1 MFESLIG
8 NDFLLT
14 LIAFII
20 VLIPAVIVHELGHLL
35 AAKAVGIT
43 VLEFGI
49 GFPPRV
55 AKLFRWGE
63 TEFTLN
69 IIPLGGFV
77 RPLGED
83 LIRPLGEEA
92 TERQREQLVNS
103 HVEEMERKTSANPPK
118 QYLSEREELAQRGV
132 LNPTSIYEVKPLPRI
147 FFMAAGAIANFIFA
161 LLIFIIIGLIGLPTQ
176 MGSRIGVITL
186 DDKSAWANAGVMQ
199 GDWITRING
208 EFIENH
214 IQFEQLI
221 RQNEGKTITIQV
233 RRFYEDDTFEDL
245 TLSTMVTTDMVAQWD
260 AVNSYVFVASVEA
273 GSPADI
279 AGLLPEDLIMRF
291 NDVSLLDTVSPV
303 DELKRLTDAHLGKM
317 AILQV
322 LRGDEI
328 LDFSVNIRANPA
340 PGQGAMGIGILSD
353 FTTPDRQFAYIQS
366 AEYDY
371 IPSPIIPSIE
381 YGIRQTLDIFARI
394 AEFPA
399 RLLGGELSG
408 DESRVISA
416 LGVGQM
422 GGVVLQDAI
431 LQNRIGDFLQFIALI
446 SIALGFTNLLP
457 IPALDGGRIVF
468 ALIELVRGKPISPER
483 EGYVHMVGF
492 ILLLSL
498 GVLLIIND
506 VINPASEL
514 IR

>member
-1 MFESLIG
+1 MLESLIG
-8 NDFLLT
+8 NDLLLT
-14 LIAFII
+14 IIAFII

-55 AKLFRWGE
+55 AKLFNWGE

-92 TERQREQLVNS
+92 TERQREELVNK
-103 HVEEMERKTSANPPK
+103 HTEQMEQKTSANPSST
-118 QYLSEREELAQRGV
+118 YLSEREELAQRGV
-132 LNPTSIYEVKPLPRI
+132 SNPTSIYEVKPLPRI
-147 FFMAAGAIANFIFA
+147 FFMAAGALANFIFA
-161 LLIFIIIGLIGLPTQ
+161 LLLFIIIGLIGLPTEVGTKLG
-176 MGSRIGVITL
+176 MVALDENSVWGV
-186 DDKSAWANAGVMQ
+186 AGIKQ
-199 GDWITRING
+199 GDWITRLNG
-208 EFIENH
+208 EFIQDNA
-214 IQFEQLI
+214 QFERLLAENVGQS
-221 RQNEGKTITIQV
+221 ITLQV

-245 TLSTMVTTDMVAQWD
+245 TIPIILTPALLEAWGAT
-260 AVNSYVFVASVEA
+260 NSYVSVRSVEEN
-273 GSPADI
+273 SPAES
-279 AGLLPEDLIMRF
+279 AGILPEDLIMAF
-291 NDVSLLDTVSPV
+291 NDQSLLETVSPV
-303 DELKRLTDAHLGKM
+303 DELKRLTDENLGKTITLT
-317 AILQV
+317 IL
-322 LRGDEI
+322 REGEI
-328 LDFSVNIRANPA
+328 ITLDVTIRANPQ

-353 FTTPDRQFAYIQS
+353 YTTPDQSFAYIQS
-366 AEYDY
+366 PELDY

-381 YGIRQTLDIFARI
+381 YGIQQTLDIFARI

-399 RLLGGELSG
+399 RLLGGQLSG

-416 LGVGQM
+416 WGVGQM
-422 GGVVLQDAI
+422 GGVILQDSI
-431 LQNRIGDFLQFIALI
+431 IQNRIGDFLQFIALI

-468 ALIELVRGKPISPER
+468 AVIELIRGKPISPER
-483 EGYVHMVGF
+483 EGYVHMIGF

-506 VINPASEL
+506 VLNPVSEL
-514 IR
+514 LR

>member
-8 NDFLLT
+8 NDLLLT
-14 LIAFII
+14 IIAFII

-55 AKLFRWGE
+55 AKLFSWGE

-92 TERQREQLVNS
+92 TERQREELVNK
-103 HVEEMERKTSANPPK
+103 HTEQMEQKTTATPTV
-118 QYLSEREELAQRGV
+118 YLSEREELTQRGV
-132 LNPTSIYEVKPLPRI
+132 VNPTSIYEVKPLPRI
-147 FFMAAGAIANFIFA
+147 FFMAAGALANFIFA
-161 LLIFIIIGLIGLPTQ
+161 LFLFIIIGLIGLPTVA
-176 MGSRIGVITL
+176 GTKIGVIEL
-186 DDKSAWANAGVMQ
+186 DDTSPLSLAGIQQ
-199 GDWITRING
+199 GDWITRID
-208 EFIENH
+208 EQFIEDNV
-214 IQFEQLI
+214 QFEAILI
-221 RQNEGKTITIQV
+221 ENANQTIPIQV
-233 RRFYEDDTFEDL
+233 RRFYDDGRFEDL
-245 TLSTMVTTDMVAQWD
+245 TVSVTVTPDILAQWNATNGYV
-260 AVNSYVFVASVEA
+260 AVRSVEEN
-273 GSPADI
+273 SPADVG
-279 AGLLPEDLIMRF
+279 GLLPDDLIMSF
-291 NDVSLLDTVSPV
+291 NEVSLLDEISPV
-303 DELKRLTDAHLGKM
+303 DALKTYTDANLGKSV
-317 AILQV
+317 ALTI

-328 LDFSVNIRANPA
+328 LTLSVALRANPQ

-366 AEYDY
+366 PELDY
-371 IPSPIIPSIE
+371 IPSGIVPSIE
-381 YGIRQTLDIFARI
+381 YGVNQTLEIFARI

-399 RLLGGELSG
+399 RLLGGQLSG

-416 LGVGQM
+416 WGVGQI
-422 GGVVLQDAI
+422 GGVILQDSI
-431 LQNRIGDFLQFIALI
+431 IQNRIGDFLQFIALI

-492 ILLLSL
+492 VLLLSL

-506 VINPASEL
+506 VINPVSEL
-514 IR
+514 LR

>member
-92 TERQREQLVNS
+92 TERQREELVHS
-103 HVEEMERKTSANPPK
+103 HVEQMEKKTSANPPK
-118 QYLSEREELAQRGV
+118 EYLSEREELAQRGV

-147 FFMAAGAIANFIFA
+147 FFMVAGALANFIFA
-161 LLIFIIIGLIGLPTQ
+161 LLIFVVIGLIGLPTE
-176 MGSRIGVITL
+176 MGSRLGVVTL
-186 DDKSAWANAGVMQ
+186 DDTSAWAEAGVMQ

-208 EFIENH
+208 DFIENNA
-214 IQFEQLI
+214 QFEAIITNSQD
-221 RQNEGKTITIQV
+221 ETITLQV

-245 TLSTMVTTDMVAQWD
+245 TLSIAVTPELIAQWQ
-260 AVNSYVFVASVEA
+260 ATNSYVYVASVEE

-279 AGLLPEDLIMRF
+279 AGLLPEDLIMAF
-291 NDVSLLDTVSPV
+291 NDESLLDAVSPV
-303 DELKRLTDAHLGKM
+303 GELKLLTDANLGKT
-317 AILQV
+317 ATLQI

-328 LDFSVNIRANPA
+328 LTVSVAIRANPA
-340 PGQGAMGIGILSD
+340 PGQGAMGIGILSEYSS
-353 FTTPDRQFAYIQS
+353 PDGALAYIQS
-366 AEYDY
+366 TEFDY
-371 IPSPIIPSIE
+371 VPSPIIPSIE

-394 AEFPA
+394 AEFPV
-399 RLLGGELSG
+399 RLFRGQLSAEEG
-408 DESRVISA
+408 RVISA

-468 ALIELVRGKPISPER
+468 ALIELVRGKPIAPER
-483 EGYVHMVGF
+483 EGYVHMIGF

-514 IR
+514 LR